1 MSDRINT
8 DEAIALIAKRTGVN
22 LTEEKCRHGEERE
35 TISLLARKLGIDLEA
50 ARREE
55 AEAAEAARQE
65 AERKKAEAGAVREAA
80 NLEARRKKFAD
91 NLKQGLIRAWRSDP
105 KKGLVEVRDAVDLVC
120 PECGEQPDAVRQVLD
135 SFIGALAGI
144 DTPAMRSWSGMS
156 LGAGAYVK
164 ATPMFR
170 VNVACK
176 CGTRAEYAA
185 VYLPGTEVE

>member
-65 AERKKAEAGAVREAA
+65 KIRQKAEADAQRAA
-80 NLEARRKKFAD
+80 AQVTAAQKRFND
-91 NLKQGLIRAWRSDP
+91 TLKAGDIRAWRSDLKK
-105 KKGLVEVRDAVDLVC
+105 KKGLIEISDAADLVC
-120 PECGEQPDAVRQVLD
+120 PKCHERPPQVQNLMD
-135 SFIGALAGI
+135 RLAG
-144 DTPAMRSWSGMS
+144 DLTTTSRHGMS
-156 LGAGAYVK
+156 VGGAWHFKETQA
-164 ATPMFR
+164 FR

>member
-1 MSDRINT
+1 MTGNDYISDG
-8 DEAIALIAKRTGVN
+8 EKIALLRS
-22 LTEEKCRHGEERE
+22 E
-35 TISLLARKLGIDLEA
+35 LGIDFAQLKFEKEKH
-50 ARREE
+50 EE
-55 AEAAEAARQE
+55 AVRLE
-65 AERKKAEAGAVREAA
+65 AERKKAEAEAARAAA
-80 NLEARRKKFAD
+80 NLEARRKRFVD
-91 NLKQGLIRAWRSDP
+91 NLKQGLVRAWRSEP
-105 KKGLVEVRDAVDLVC
+105 KKGLVEVRDAADLVC
-120 PECGEQPDAVRQVLD
+120 PKCGEQPDAVRQVLD

>member
-105 KKGLVEVRDAVDLVC
+105 KKGLVEVRGAADLVC
-120 PECGEQPDAVRQVLD
+120 PKCGEQPDAVQNLIDR
-135 SFIGALAGI
+135 LAG
-144 DTPAMRSWSGMS
+144 DLTTRSRHDRSMG
-156 LGAGAYVK
+156 LAPYFRETQA
-164 ATPMFR
+164 FR

-185 VYLPGTEVE
+185 VYLPETTVE